1 MLYNIHIY
9 ILHIITSYML
19 YNIYIYIYIYIYI
32 FVYLC
37 LYIDYLHDECFARLT
52 PFFWCLIQK
61 KKDLIKAIK
70 LCHMFRFTDNLNSIN
85 NGSNFETDYYNRN
98 SEELELGKQILIH
111 TEGPYIAAPYFLSPL
126 YYLTVTALFFFSPLF
141 FFAPLNFLRRLSGNK
156 KIKRQQKTK
165 AATKKIKRREKTKK
179 ATTK

>member
-1 MLYNIHIY
+1 MYIY
-9 ILHIITSYML
+9 IYT
-19 YNIYIYIYIYIYI
+19 YIYIYIYI

-37 LYIDYLHDECFARLT
+37 LYIDYLHGCFVRLT

-70 LCHMFRFTDNLNSIN
+70 LCNMFRFTDNSNSIK
-85 NGSNFETDYYNRN
+85 NGGNFETDYCNRN
-98 SEELELGKQILIH
+98 SEDLELGKQILIN
-111 TEGPYIAAPYFLSPL
+111 TEGPYIVTPYFLSSL

-141 FFAPLNFLRRLSGNK
+141 FFTTLYFLCRLSGNK

-165 AATKKIKRREKTKK
+165 AARKK
-179 ATTK
+179 